1 MKHLLDTGNGADV
14 QFFLLLAHKLI
25 LMAAFDAFEAMFRFD
40 AQNAK
45 AVVGGKEIKPV
56 EVPDVEVGAF
66 KTMLSFIYANDLR
79 GLNEDN
85 AMAVLYA
92 DILQQLT
99 NLMKQQHSTPTEP
112 SGTCNVPL
120 PDIQPFNNEDESV
133 DFEDGWNASSFQWN
147 APQQIWRKEQNARVD
162 EITTFGFEETKKRLK
177 KVFARQHSLAIDRPL
192 KTEDEVKILE
202 QPRPRVNAVASR
214 NLRPEFCGP
223 ETCGPKF
230 AARNLRPETCG
241 PKFAARPQS
250 SGRKFRAANYGPQ
263 VSGRKFR
270 AASFWAAK
278 FEPQASH
285 HQRSHSKQGQAVV
298 LQKGKL
304 PSVNNGIVKKDKA
317 PPNNCY
323 CCGDRH
329 WAQNC
334 PKINWTCRKCS
345 RKGHTEQMCDKIQS
359 FRQNKKNQN
368 QNPKMNMILLPAAR
382 INSVHSSNLLRASIR
397 VNSGKIEFILDT
409 SADIT

>member
-1 MKHLLDTGNGADV
+1 MDK
-14 QFFLLLAHKLI
+14 
-25 LMAAFDAFEAMFRFD
+25 
-40 AQNAK
+40 
-45 AVVGGKEIKPV
+45 
-56 EVPDVEVGAF
+56 
-66 KTMLSFIYANDLR
+66 ML
-79 GLNEDN
+79 
-85 AMAVLYA
+85 A

-133 DFEDGWNASSFQWN
+133 DFEDGWIASTHPPSVN
-147 APQQIWRKEQNARVD
+147 TSARVD

-177 KVFARQHSLAIDRPL
+177 KVFACQHSLAIDRYDCLRAGRVDGKEFGIFINRL
-192 KTEDEVKILE
+192 KNHFRKFRYSEMNEDQFKCLVLLTALKAPSEAKLRQYVLSRLTAEETKTSKTPKLFDVVSEELQTTEN
-202 QPRPRVNAVASR
+202 RGR
-214 NLRPEFCGP
+214 
-223 ETCGPKF
+223 
-230 AARNLRPETCG
+230 
-241 PKFAARPQS
+241 RPQS